1 MHELYCLM
9 GYTIAY
15 GRAIPPCVKRKRS
28 TFLSRR
34 NFETV
39 LHAFITTHLDYCNS
53 LYYGVNS
60 SSIGRLQLV
69 QNAAAR
75 LLTGRRKY
83 DSIAPVLMSLR
94 WLPVTFRIE
103 FKILVFVYK
112 SLHGLA
118 PGYLS
123 VLVLPHNPTR
133 SLRSGDL
140 GLLSVCRTRLKHRG
154 DRAFARVGPK
164 LWNSLPL
171 SIRMVSSLSLFKS
184 KLKSYFLSKAF
195 NN

>member
-1 MHELYCLM
+1 M
-9 GYTIAY
+9 I
-15 GRAIPPCVKRKRS
+15 
-28 TFLSRR
+28 
-34 NFETV
+34 
-39 LHAFITTHLDYCNS
+39 HAFITTRLDYCNS

-60 SSIGRLQLV
+60 SSIGHLQLV
-69 QNAAAR
+69 QNAAVR
-75 LLTGRRKY
+75 LLTRSKKI
-83 DSIAPVLMSLR
+83 DCITPILISLR
-94 WLPVTFRIE
+94 WLPVQFRIE

-123 VLVLPHNPTR
+123 VLVLPHNPTQ

-140 GLLSVCRTRLKHRG
+140 GLLSVCRTKLKHRG

-171 SIRMVSSLSLFKS
+171 SIRTVPSLSMFKS
-184 KLKSYFLSKAF
+184 KLKSYFLSMAF
-195 NN
+195 NNICIFTVCILLS